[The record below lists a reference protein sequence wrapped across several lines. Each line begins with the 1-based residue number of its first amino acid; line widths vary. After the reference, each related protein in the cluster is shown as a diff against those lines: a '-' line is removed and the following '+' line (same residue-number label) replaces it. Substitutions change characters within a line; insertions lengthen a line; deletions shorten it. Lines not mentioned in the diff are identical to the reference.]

1 MPSWTE
7 NAFFYH
13 IYPLG
18 YCGALGVPGSDPDR
32 GAAPAGLGSDPGLDE
47 ITRRLDSI
55 AALGVNALYLGP
67 LFESVDHGYDTVDY
81 RRVDRR
87 LGTNADLARLCLEA
101 RARGMRVILD
111 GVFNHVGREH
121 PWFKDLRERG
131 QASAS
136 VRRFR
141 QVDFSNRS
149 ALGDPF
155 SYECWSG
162 CPDLPR
168 LDLSDGEVR
177 DGLIGAALS
186 WIDDYGI
193 DGLRLDAADCL
204 DPGFISALS
213 AACKARKPDFWLMG
227 EVIHGDYR
235 TWAGPGLLDSVT
247 NYECWKGLW
256 SSLADA
262 NYFEIA
268 YALNRQSGESGI
280 YRDMGLYNFADNHD
294 VDRVGS
300 QLPEAALL
308 YPLYALLFTMPGIPS
323 LYYGSERGLR
333 AKRSPSSDRALRPTI
348 AEIESVPA
356 PEPDLPGAIG
366 RLAAVRARLPALR
379 GTGYRELQVSH
390 RQLAFLRT
398 AGAGTGR
405 ADAAARAGAPGVAA
419 ATSAAWAGAGPSRA
433 IVALNAD
440 SKPAAFDL
448 PLPFPA
454 AALRDELEA
463 ESRPGGEVFRPEGGR
478 LRFTVPPRWARVLA
492 PVD

>member
-1 MPSWTE
+1 MPTWTE
-7 NAFFYH
+7 KAFFYH

-18 YCGALGVPGSDPDR
+18 YCGGLERAPSDSAPLPGPGS
-32 GAAPAGLGSDPGLDE
+32 APRLGE
-47 ITRRLDSI
+47 ITRRLDTI
-55 AALGVNALYLGP
+55 ASLGVNAIYLGP
-67 LFESVDHGYDTVDY
+67 VFESVYHGYDTVDY

-87 LGTNADLARLCLEA
+87 LGSNADLGRLCEEA
-101 RARGMRVILD
+101 RARGMRIVLD

-121 PWFKDLRERG
+121 PWFRDLRERG
-131 QASAS
+131 RESAS

-141 QVDFSNRS
+141 QVDFSKGS

-168 LDLSDGEVR
+168 LDLSNDEVR
-177 DGLIGAALS
+177 RELIGAALS

-204 DPGFISALS
+204 DSGFIRELS
-213 AACKARKPDFWLMG
+213 AACKARKPGFWLMG

-235 TWAGPGLLDSVT
+235 TWAGPGLLDAVT

-262 NYFEIA
+262 NYYEIA
-268 YALNRQSGESGI
+268 YALNRQSGEAGI
-280 YRDMGLYNFADNHD
+280 YRDLCLYNFADNHD
-294 VDRVGS
+294 VDRVAS
-300 QLPEAALL
+300 KVPEAGLL

-333 AKRSPSSDRALRPTI
+333 ARRSPSSDRVLRPS
-348 AEIESVPA
+348 IEEVESAPA
-356 PEPDLPGAIG
+356 PEPDLEGAIR
-366 RLAAVRARLPALR
+366 RLAGLRARLPALR
-379 GTGYRELQVSH
+379 GSGYRELHVSH
-390 RQLAFLRT
+390 LQLAFLRT
-398 AGAGTGR
+398 AGDAEPEAAATCAAG
-405 ADAAARAGAPGVAA
+405 DAAAG
-419 ATSAAWAGAGPSRA
+419 RA

-440 SKPAAFDL
+440 TKPATFDL
-448 PLPFPA
+448 ALPFQA
-454 AALRDELEA
+454 SALRDELEA
-463 ESRPGGEVFRPEGGR
+463 GSRPGGEVFRPEGGR

-492 PVD
+492 PAD

>member
-1 MPSWTE
+1 MASWTE

-18 YCGALGVPGSDPDR
+18 YCGALGSDPAGRARAPVLGSDPEG
-32 GAAPAGLGSDPGLDE
+32 GAGPTSPGSDPGLGE
-47 ITRRLDSI
+47 ITGRLDSI

-87 LGTNADLARLCLEA
+87 LGTNADLARLCDEA
-101 RARGMRVILD
+101 RARGMRIVLD

-121 PWFKDLRERG
+121 PWFRELRERG
-131 QASAS
+131 QASDS

-141 QVDFSNRS
+141 QVDFSKPS

-168 LDLSDGEVR
+168 LDLSNGEVR
-177 DGLIGAALS
+177 QELIGAALS

-204 DPGFISALS
+204 DLDFIRELS
-213 AACKARKPDFWLMG
+213 AACKAREPDFWLMG

-235 TWAGPGLLDSVT
+235 TWAGPGLLDAVT

-268 YALNRQSGESGI
+268 YALNRQSGEAGI
-280 YRDMGLYNFADNHD
+280 YRNLGLYNFADNHD
-294 VDRVGS
+294 VDRVAS
-300 QLPEAALL
+300 QLPEAGLL
-308 YPLYALLFTMPGIPS
+308 YPLYALLFAMPGIPS
-323 LYYGSERGLR
+323 LYYGSEFGLR
-333 AKRSPSSDRALRPTI
+333 AKRSPASDRVLRPSI
-348 AEIESVPA
+348 AEIESAPA
-356 PEPDLPGAIG
+356 PEPDLAAAL
-366 RLAAVRARLPALR
+366 RKLAALRARLPALR
-379 GTGYRELQVSH
+379 GAGYRELHVSH

-398 AGAGTGR
+398 ATPTAGGV
-405 ADAAARAGAPGVAA
+405 AGSAAAA
-419 ATSAAWAGAGPSRA
+419 ATDRA

-448 PLPFPA
+448 ALPFGVT
-454 AALRDELEA
+454 ALSDELEA
-463 ESRPGGEVFRPEGGR
+463 ESRRGGEVFRPEGGR

-492 PVD
+492 PVG

>member
-1 MPSWTE
+1 MAWTE

-18 YCGALGVPGSDPDR
+18 YCGALGSDPTGYVPAQAPGSDPSR
-32 GAAPAGLGSDPGLDE
+32 GARLDE

-55 AALGVNALYLGP
+55 AVLGVNALYLGP

-87 LGTNADLARLCLEA
+87 LGTNDDLARLCAEA
-101 RARGMRVILD
+101 RAKGMRIVLD

-121 PWFKDLRERG
+121 PWFRDLRERG

-136 VRRFR
+136 VGRFR

-168 LDLSDGEVR
+168 LDLANGEVR
-177 DGLIGAALS
+177 DDLIGAALS

-204 DPGFISALS
+204 DLGFIRALS

-268 YALNRQSGESGI
+268 YALNRQSGEAGI
-280 YRDMGLYNFADNHD
+280 YRDLRLYNFADNHD
-294 VDRVGS
+294 VDRVAS
-300 QLPEAALL
+300 QLPEAGLL

-333 AKRSPSSDRALRPTI
+333 AKRSADSDRVLRPSI
-348 AEIESVPA
+348 AAIEASSA
-356 PEPDLPGAIG
+356 PEPDLPDAIR
-366 RLAAVRARLPALR
+366 RLAGLRAGLPALR
-379 GTGYRELQVSH
+379 GAGYRELHVAH

-398 AGAGTGR
+398 AGDAGT
-405 ADAAARAGAPGVAA
+405 AP
-419 ATSAAWAGAGPSRA
+419 SDRA

-440 SKPAAFDL
+440 SKPASFDL
-448 PLPFPA
+448 ALPFKA
-454 AALRDELEA
+454 AALRDVLEA

-492 PVD
+492 PAD

>member
-13 IYPLG
+13 VYPLG
-18 YCGALGVPGSDPDR
+18 YCGALGSDPGQ
-32 GAAPAGLGSDPGLDE
+32 GAVTAALGSDPRLGE
-47 ITRRLDSI
+47 VTRRLDSI

-67 LFESVDHGYDTVDY
+67 LFQSMDHGYDTVDY

-87 LGTNADLARLCLEA
+87 LGTNADLAKLCGEA
-101 RARGMRVILD
+101 RARGLRIVLD

-121 PWFKDLRERG
+121 PWFRDLRERG

-141 QVDFSNRS
+141 QVDFSKRS

-155 SYECWSG
+155 SYECWGG
-162 CPDLPR
+162 CPELPR

-177 DGLIGAALS
+177 RELIGAALS

-204 DPGFISALS
+204 DLDFIRELA
-213 AACKARKPDFWLMG
+213 AACKARKPGFWLMG

-235 TWAGPGLLDSVT
+235 TWAGPGLLDAVT

-268 YALNRQSGESGI
+268 YALDRQSGEAGI
-280 YRDMGLYNFADNHD
+280 YRDLGLYNFADNHD
-294 VDRVGS
+294 VDRVAS
-300 QLPEAALL
+300 QLPEAGLL

-333 AKRSPSSDRALRPTI
+333 AKRSPSSDRVLRPSIT
-348 AEIESVPA
+348 ELESAPS
-356 PEPDLPGAIG
+356 PEPDLEGAIRRFAG
-366 RLAAVRARLPALR
+366 LRARLPALR
-379 GTGYRELQVSH
+379 GTGYRGLHVSH

-398 AGAGTGR
+398 AASAEDGVAGN
-405 ADAAARAGAPGVAA
+405 AGAFADGPAA
-419 ATSAAWAGAGPSRA
+419 GKA

-440 SKPAAFDL
+440 SRAAAFDL
-448 PLPFPA
+448 TLPFSA
-454 AALRDELEA
+454 ASLRDELEA
-463 ESRPGGEVFRPEGGR
+463 ESRPGGEVFRTEGGR
-478 LRFTVPPRWARVLA
+478 LRFTVPPHWARVLVPA
-492 PVD
+492 E

>member
-13 IYPLG
+13 VYPLG
-18 YCGALGVPGSDPDR
+18 YCGALGSDPGQ
-32 GAAPAGLGSDPGLDE
+32 GAVTAALGSDPRLGE
-47 ITRRLDSI
+47 VTRRLDSI

-67 LFESVDHGYDTVDY
+67 LFQSMDHGYDTVDY

-87 LGTNADLARLCLEA
+87 LGTNADLAKLCGEA
-101 RARGMRVILD
+101 RARGLRIVLD

-121 PWFKDLRERG
+121 PWFRDLRERG

-141 QVDFSNRS
+141 QVDFSKRS

-155 SYECWSG
+155 SYECWGG
-162 CPDLPR
+162 CPELPR

-177 DGLIGAALS
+177 RELIGAALS

-204 DPGFISALS
+204 DLDFIRELA
-213 AACKARKPDFWLMG
+213 AACKARKPGFWLMG

-280 YRDMGLYNFADNHD
+280 YRDMRLYNFADNHD
-294 VDRVGS
+294 VDRVAS
-300 QLPEAALL
+300 QLPEAGLL

-333 AKRSPSSDRALRPTI
+333 ARRSPSSDRALRPSI

-366 RLAAVRARLPALR
+366 RLAALRARLPALR

-398 AGAGTGR
+398 AGDKAE
-405 ADAAARAGAPGVAA
+405 AAAAMG
-419 ATSAAWAGAGPSRA
+419 RA

-492 PVD
+492 PAD